1 MSSYFLLAAVV
12 ETDPVKD
19 QWQILLGATLGLI
32 AVFVALNRLTR
43 VGTIAR
49 ATFKEAVRQPI
60 FLLVAI
66 LGTAVVGINHWIPFF
81 SMGDDTKIFVD
92 CGLYTI
98 LVSGILLAVWTASQS
113 VAEEIEGRTAMTLLS
128 KPIHRWQFVV
138 GKYLGIVQSIL
149 LLTLVM
155 GVFFFGFTYSKYGY
169 DQRESGKGTVN
180 LFEEAESGLLPF
192 RTQQERLDAAVK
204 TLPALATAFMEACVM
219 AAVSV
224 AISTRLPMLI
234 NIVSCFAIFV
244 IGRLTPVL
252 VESKLKDLPVVKFM
266 ANIIAV
272 ILPSLDSYNMTTA
285 ISTDRQ
291 IPNEYLLHCSLYSLA
306 YIGAAMMLAL
316 ILFEDRDLA

>member
-1 MSSYFLLAAVV
+1 MNLISLLAAVE

-19 QWQILLGATLGLI
+19 QWKILLGVTVGLI
-32 AVFVALNRLTR
+32 VIFAVINRFTR
-43 VGTIAR
+43 AGTIAR
-49 ATFKEAVRQPI
+49 ATFKEAIRQPI
-60 FLLVAI
+60 FLLVVL
-66 LGTAVVGINHWIPFF
+66 LGIAVIGINHWIPFF
-81 SMGDDTKIFVD
+81 SMGDDTKIFID

-113 VAEEIEGRTAMTLLS
+113 VAEEIEGKTAMTLLS

-149 LLTLVM
+149 LLTIVM
-155 GVFFFGFTYSKYGY
+155 GACFFAITYSKYGY
-169 DQRESGKGTVN
+169 DQRESGKGN
-180 LFEEAESGLLPF
+180 IDLMELSDAGFRRPQPDRLEAAL
-192 RTQQERLDAAVK
+192 K
-204 TLPALATAFMEACVM
+204 TLPGLATAFMEACVM

-234 NIVSCFAIFV
+234 NIVSCFAIFIV
-244 IGRLTPVL
+244 GRLTPVL
-252 VESKLKDLPVVKFM
+252 VESKFRDLPVVKFM
-266 ANIIAV
+266 ANIFAV

-291 IPNEYLLHCSLYSLA
+291 IPTEYLGLCGLYTLA

>member
-1 MSSYFLLAAVV
+1 MNLFSLLAAV
-12 ETDPVKD
+12 EDTDPVQD
-19 QWQILLGATLGLI
+19 QWKILLGVTVGLI
-32 AVFVALNRLTR
+32 VLFAVLNRFTR
-43 VGTIAR
+43 AGTIAR

-60 FLLVAI
+60 FVLLAL
-66 LGTAVVGINHWIPFF
+66 LGTFVILINHWIPFF

-113 VAEEIEGRTAMTLLS
+113 VAEEIEGKTAMTLLS

-138 GKYLGIVQSIL
+138 GKYLGIVQSLL

-155 GVFFFGFTYSKYGY
+155 GTCFFFITYSKYGY
-169 DQRESGKGTVN
+169 DQRESGKGNVD

-204 TLPALATAFMEACVM
+204 TLPGLATAFMEASVL

-234 NIVSCFAIFV
+234 NIVSCFAIFI

-252 VESKLKDLPVVKFM
+252 VESKFKDLPVVKFM
-266 ANIIAV
+266 ANIFAV
-272 ILPSLDSYNMTTA
+272 LLPSLDSYNMTTA
-285 ISTDRQ
+285 ISTDRP
-291 IPNEYLLHCSLYSLA
+291 IPTEYLGYCALYSLA